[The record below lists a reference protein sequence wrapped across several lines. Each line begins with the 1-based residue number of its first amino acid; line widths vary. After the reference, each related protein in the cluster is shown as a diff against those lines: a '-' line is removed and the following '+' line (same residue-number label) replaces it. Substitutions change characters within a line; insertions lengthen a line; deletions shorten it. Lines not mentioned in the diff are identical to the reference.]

1 MRFHE
6 VTIDCL
12 DPALVGGF
20 WSAVFSAELRDEPL
34 PGWLRLGP
42 LSEGGPVINFQPLPE
57 AKSGK
62 TRLHLDVLTDDLEA
76 AIARV
81 VELGGT
87 DRQDRHVYD
96 VGTVVVM
103 ADPEGNEFC
112 LVAEKTEKGLAGLA
126 ADPPDQRAR
135 P

>member
-6 VTIDCL
+6 VTIDCQ
-12 DPALVGGF
+12 DVQRVGRF
-20 WSAVFSAELRDEPL
+20 WSGVFSAELRDEPL

-42 LSEGGPVINFQPLPE
+42 LSEGGPVINFQPVPE
-57 AKSGK
+57 AKAGK
-62 TRLHLDVLTDDLEA
+62 TRIHLDVLTDDLDA
-76 AIARV
+76 AVARV

-87 DRQDRHVYD
+87 DLQDMHVHD

-112 LVAEKTEKGLAGLA
+112 LVAGS
-126 ADPPDQRAR
+126 
-135 P
+135 

>member
-6 VTIDCL
+6 VTIDCQ
-12 DPALVGGF
+12 DVRRVGEF
-20 WSAVFSAELRDEPL
+20 WAAVFSVPLRDEPL

-42 LSEGGPVINFQPLPE
+42 LSEGGPVINFQPVPE
-57 AKSGK
+57 PKSGK
-62 TRLHLDVLTDDLEA
+62 TRIHLDVLTDDLEA

-87 DRQDRHVYD
+87 DLDDRHVYD

-112 LVAEKTEKGLAGLA
+112 LVA
-126 ADPPDQRAR
+126 
-135 P
+135 